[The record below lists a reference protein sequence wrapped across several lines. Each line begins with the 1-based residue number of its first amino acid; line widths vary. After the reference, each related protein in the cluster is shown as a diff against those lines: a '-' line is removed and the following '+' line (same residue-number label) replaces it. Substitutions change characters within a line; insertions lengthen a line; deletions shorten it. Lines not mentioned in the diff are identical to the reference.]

1 MLKHKTQLSIADY
14 PNCLKGE
21 SRQNI
26 IMAKTFYGFLGLE
39 KNIIL
44 LDVDLWIKLAFK
56 KE

>member
-39 KNIIL
+39 KNI
-44 LDVDLWIKLAFK
+44 FF
-56 KE
+56 